1 MQPTDVQAQKIND
14 SFILTRVGVTEVKKP
29 IVVCRA
35 DREITT
41 IANID
46 LFVDLPSNQKGSH
59 MSRNIE
65 VIQEIVDTSC
75 RESVRSLEGLC
86 LQIGKRLLEKHD
98 YATYSEVHLEAAYFL
113 ERTTPHGRT
122 GLENYKIMAKAKC
135 DRKAGTYKKQI
146 GVEVYGMTA
155 CPCAQETCRNLLK
168 DDFDV
173 DLPDDFPNIT
183 HNQRNLTTIMVEV
196 DESVDLEAD
205 DLIGAAEDAV
215 SSPTYET
222 LKRDDE
228 GQIVYNAHKNPKF
241 VEDVVRDVLKTLRD
255 RFTSLPDDAMITIRS
270 LSEESIHKHNAF
282 AERVTSMGKL
292 RE

>member
-1 MQPTDVQAQKIND
+1 LKPKDVQALKINN
-14 SFILTRVGVTEVKKP
+14 SFILTRVGVTEVRKP

-41 IANID
+41 MATID
-46 LFVDLPSNQKGSH
+46 LFVDLPSTQKGSH

-65 VIQEIVDTSC
+65 VIQEVVDTSC
-75 RESVRSLEGLC
+75 RESVTSLEGLC
-86 LQIGKRLLEKHD
+86 LEIGKRLLEKHD
-98 YATYSEVHLEAAYFL
+98 YAKYSEVHLEAYYFL
-113 ERTTPHGRT
+113 ERTTPHGRP
-122 GLENYKIMAKAKC
+122 GLENYKLIAKAMC
-135 DRKAGTYKKQI
+135 DRETDKHRKSI

-155 CPCAQETCRNLLK
+155 CPCAQETCRELLSK
-168 DDFDV
+168 DYSV

-183 HNQRNLTTIMVEV
+183 HNQRNLTTIMVDV
-196 DESVDLEAD
+196 DENVDIEAD
-205 DLIGAAEDAV
+205 DLIIAAEDAV

-228 GQIVYNAHKNPKF
+228 AQIVYDAHKNPKF
-241 VEDVVRDVLKTLRD
+241 VEDVVRDVLKTLKE
-255 RFTSLPDDAMITIRS
+255 RFTHLPDEAKITVRS

-282 AERVTSMGKL
+282 AERVTTMGKI